1 MSLRKHLIDHVYFDS
16 TSIREWVDGKK
27 QIESISGYRVRAV
40 SIGGFL
46 AGWCG
51 IQADD
56 NGFEIAIVIAKEF
69 WGFGLSIFQEVMFLG
84 ERNRA

>member
-1 MSLRKHLIDHVYFDS
+1 
-16 TSIREWVDGKK
+16 
-27 QIESISGYRVRAV
+27 V
-40 SIGGFL
+40 SIGGIL
-46 AGWCG
+46 AGCCG
-51 IQADD
+51 IQPDD